1 MIPFKNRFHGHS
13 SLKYVYKNGAVVRS
27 RFATLK
33 SSNNSR
39 RKDSRIAVV
48 VGKKIIKSA
57 VSRNRIRRRV
67 YEYIR
72 EQLPRFAHVTDVV
85 VIVSS
90 SELLNMPSSELGSE
104 IEALFEESALY
115 KTPKN

>member
-33 SSNNSR
+33 SSANSR
-39 RKDSRIAVV
+39 RKDSRVAVV

-72 EQLPRFAHVTDVV
+72 QQLPRLAQTTDIV

-90 SELLNMPSSELGSE
+90 SELLTISSAELKAE

-115 KTPKN
+115 KSS